1 MSKGMILFLMLPSDI
16 VNHYANAKCM
26 NPIDLCNEVAK
37 DNPRWVSNVMN
48 ENQFITL
55 ADLCHDFVG
64 LMQNDDHFV
73 PRL

>member
-16 VNHYANAKCM
+16 VNHYANAKGM
-26 NPIDLCNEVAK
+26 KPIDLCSLVAK
-37 DNPRWVSNVMN
+37 DNQRWVNNVAN
-48 ENQFITL
+48 QNQFITL

-64 LMQNDDHFV
+64 LMQNDEHFI

>member
-16 VNHYANAKCM
+16 VNHYASVKGM
-26 NPIDLCNEVAK
+26 KPIDLCNLVAK
-37 DNPRWVSNVMN
+37 DNTKWVNNVVN
-48 ENQFITL
+48 QNQFITL

-64 LMQNDDHFV
+64 LMADEDHFV